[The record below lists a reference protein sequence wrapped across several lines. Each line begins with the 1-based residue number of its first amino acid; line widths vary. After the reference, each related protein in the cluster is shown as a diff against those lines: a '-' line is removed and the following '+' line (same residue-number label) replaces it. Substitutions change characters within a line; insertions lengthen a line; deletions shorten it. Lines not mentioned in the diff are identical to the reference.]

1 MLSYVNLSLGD
12 AGIMALTGYLVV
24 FLGIVLLM
32 GVVYLIG
39 RIMTR
44 KQPATQPAVQQGSK
58 QPLAAE
64 APGTA
69 GELKLYGTDPRTAA
83 MIMAIVADEMGVPV
97 NTLRFISIKEVP

>member
-39 RIMTR
+39 KVMTR
-44 KQPATQPAVQQGSK
+44 KQPAVQPALQQDSK

-64 APGTA
+64 APGAA

-83 MIMAIVADEMGVPV
+83 MIMAIVADELGVPV
-97 NTLRFISIKEVP
+97 NTLRFISIQEVQ

>member
-24 FLGIVLLM
+24 FFGIVLLM

-39 RIMTR
+39 KVMAR
-44 KQPATQPAVQQGSK
+44 KQPTMQPAVQQSAR
-58 QPLAAE
+58 QPQVAE
-64 APGTA
+64 APGSA

-97 NTLRFISIKEVP
+97 NTLRFISIKEVK

>member
-32 GVVYLIG
+32 AVVYLIG
-39 RIMTR
+39 RVMSR
-44 KQPATQPAVQQGSK
+44 KQPALQPAVQQAPK
-58 QPLAAE
+58 PPLAVE
-64 APGTA
+64 APGAA